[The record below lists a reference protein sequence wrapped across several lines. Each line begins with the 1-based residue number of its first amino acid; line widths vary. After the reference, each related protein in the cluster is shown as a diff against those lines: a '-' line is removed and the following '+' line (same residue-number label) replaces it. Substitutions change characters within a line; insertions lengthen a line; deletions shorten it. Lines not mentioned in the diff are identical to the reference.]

1 MEKTIRNFIF
11 DLGGVLVDVDKER
24 SIEAFKKLGVAQA
37 EQCISIY
44 KQSGAFSELERGEI
58 SAEVF
63 CRRVRHMT
71 QENISDKQITDAWN
85 AMLGEI
91 LPWKLELLLALR
103 KRYLVYLLSNTNA
116 IHWEV
121 ACQRLFRYKGFDVN
135 DFFEEIYLSFQMHL
149 VKPSKEIF
157 QATLNCAGL
166 LPGETMLIDDSP
178 ENCEAAR
185 ALGMQAYCVKPNEV
199 WRHLFE

>member
-1 MEKTIRNFIF
+1 MEKTIRNYIF
-11 DLGGVLVDVDKER
+11 DLGGVLADVDKER
-24 SIEAFKKLGVAQA
+24 SIKVFKQLGL
-37 EQCISIY
+37 EQVEQWIGNY
-44 KQSGAFSELERGEI
+44 TQSGVFSDLERGEI

-63 CRRVRHMT
+63 CRKIRHLSQT
-71 QENISDKQITDAWN
+71 TTTDRQIIEAWN
-85 AMLGEI
+85 AMLGEV
-91 LPWKLELLLALR
+91 LPWKLEMLLSLR
-103 KRYLVYLLSNTNA
+103 ERYMVYLLSNTNV
-116 IHWEV
+116 IHWDMV
-121 ACQRLFRYKGFDVN
+121 CKRLFRYRGFDVN

-178 ENCEAAR
+178 ANCEVAK
-185 ALGMQAYCVKPNEV
+185 ALGMQVYCPKPNED

>member
-1 MEKTIRNFIF
+1 MKKTIRNFIF
-11 DLGGVLVDVDKER
+11 DWGGVLVDVDKKR
-24 SIEAFKKLGVAQA
+24 SIEAFKQLGLVQA
-37 EQCISIY
+37 DQWIGDY
-44 KQSGAFSELERGEI
+44 KQSGVFAELERGEI

-63 CRRVRHMT
+63 CRRIRHMA
-71 QENISDKQITDAWN
+71 QETMTDQQIIEAWN
-85 AMLGEI
+85 AMLGEV
-91 LPWKLELLLALR
+91 LPWKLEMLLSLR

-116 IHWEV
+116 IHWDV
-121 ACQRLFRYKGFDVN
+121 ACKRLFRYRGFDVN

-149 VKPSKEIF
+149 AKPSREIF

-178 ENCEAAR
+178 ANCEAAE
-185 ALGMQAYCVKPNEV
+185 ALGIQVYCPKPGED